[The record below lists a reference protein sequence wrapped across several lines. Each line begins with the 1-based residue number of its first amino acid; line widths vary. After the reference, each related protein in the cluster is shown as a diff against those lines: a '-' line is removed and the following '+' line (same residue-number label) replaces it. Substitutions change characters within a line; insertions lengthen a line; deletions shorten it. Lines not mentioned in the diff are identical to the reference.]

1 MIIALLAVCASALQD
16 EGLRPAPLQ
25 SRVTHV
31 QPMTGLVFWA
41 DSEQVSSDA
50 IQLEFSYLKY
60 GDVVSKAGVYDWAPV
75 ERVLGA
81 VAGRKH
87 QAVLRFYDT
96 YVGQKTTVPD
106 YIKKLP
112 DYKETSALS
121 EKKQTGFPDWSHAE
135 LQRFILEFYSKF
147 AEKYDRDARLAF
159 LETGFGLWSEYH
171 IYDGPMKLGKT
182 FPDKEFQEKFLKQ
195 LAGVFKQT
203 PWMISV
209 DAAAEETTPFASRR
223 ELLDLAFGNFD
234 DSFLCKQHAKENEPN
249 WKFFGRDRY
258 LRAPAGGEFSY
269 YNDSDQKN
277 ALAANGPNGV
287 SFEAAARD
295 FHITFMIANDQP
307 KYQKMERIREAGLAC
322 GYRFKIVEFKTG
334 ADRSR
339 VTVSNV
345 GIAPIYHDAFVA
357 VNGLRAKASLKGLR
371 PGESRTFDVSGGGDK
386 VTIESDRLLPGQR
399 IEFDADLKPH

>member
-112 DYKETSALS
+112 DYKETAGLS
-121 EKKQTGFPDWSHAE
+121 EKKQTWFPDWSMSDWAAM
-135 LQRFILEFYSKF
+135 FWSKVTVCGSH
-147 AEKYDRDARLAF
+147 RC
-159 LETGFGLWSEYH
+159 S
-171 IYDGPMKLGKT
+171 
-182 FPDKEFQEKFLKQ
+182 
-195 LAGVFKQT
+195 
-203 PWMISV
+203 
-209 DAAAEETTPFASRR
+209 TTA
-223 ELLDLAFGNFD
+223 D
-234 DSFLCKQHAKENEPN
+234 EP
-249 WKFFGRDRY
+249 
-258 LRAPAGGEFSY
+258 
-269 YNDSDQKN
+269 SDQPRYP
-277 ALAANGPNGV
+277 GC
-287 SFEAAARD
+287 D
-295 FHITFMIANDQP
+295 
-307 KYQKMERIREAGLAC
+307 ERPEGASAGL
-322 GYRFKIVEFKTG
+322 
-334 ADRSR
+334 S
-339 VTVSNV
+339 
-345 GIAPIYHDAFVA
+345 
-357 VNGLRAKASLKGLR
+357 
-371 PGESRTFDVSGGGDK
+371 
-386 VTIESDRLLPGQR
+386 SDYPV
-399 IEFDADLKPH
+399 D